1 MEEKLELYVNTKKL
15 IKALEFTTKVQKGK
29 QTTEIYTFN
38 KFKASND
45 KIEIEAIEMYEAAK
59 TSIKAQ
65 VNGTGEFIIDPK
77 QLLMMIKNVDI
88 DEIIITKE
96 KEKNYIEIQSG
107 WNITNMPVGD
117 IESYPNFP
125 DINET
130 EAEEIEFDTEELKEL
145 IENTTFACSNE
156 EARPVFTGVQLDIAK
171 AQIAASNT
179 HMLAINSIKTNY
191 KPENSKPIIIPAKTL
206 DKLIRT
212 SIQDK
217 TVKINFNNT
226 NLYIT
231 FDNTTLV
238 SRLINGT
245 YPDVNRVIPK
255 NSKIKCKINKKAFEK
270 MLNRIRIFS
279 DNDNNVI
286 KIEINNE
293 EKTLILS
300 ASSQKGSSKEA
311 IKLEDLITSN
321 EENFKIAFNSNYITE
336 IIKKIK
342 GDNIVMLMNT
352 SVSPAIIAE
361 NEYSNNKY
369 IVTPLRI
376 VQ

>member
-1 MEEKLELYVNTKKL
+1 MEEKLELYLDTKEL
-15 IKALEFTTKVQKGK
+15 IKALEFTTKVLKGK
-29 QTTEIYTFN
+29 PTSEIYALN
-38 KFKASND
+38 KFIANGD
-45 KIEIEAIEMYEAAK
+45 KVDIEAVEMYEAAK
-59 TSIKAQ
+59 TSVKAQ

-77 QLLMMIKNVDI
+77 QLLMMLKNVDI

-96 KEKNYIEIQSG
+96 SEKNYIEIQSG
-107 WNITNMPVGD
+107 WNVTSMPIGN
-117 IESYPNFP
+117 IESYPSFP
-125 DINET
+125 DINNT
-130 EAEEIEFDTEELKEL
+130 KQIEIATEELKEL
-145 IENTTFACSNE
+145 IENTTFACSTD
-156 EARPVFTGVQLDIAK
+156 EARPVFTGIQLDTAK

-179 HMLAINSIKTNY
+179 HMLAIRNFKANH
-191 KPENSKPIIIPAKTL
+191 KPENSKTIIIPAKTL

-212 SIQDK
+212 TIQDK
-217 TVKINFNNT
+217 TVKINFNDT

-255 NSKIKCKINKKAFEK
+255 NSKVKCKIHKKAFEK
-270 MLNRIRIFS
+270 MLNRIKVFT
-279 DNDNNVI
+279 DNDNNII
-286 KIEINNE
+286 KIEINNK

-311 IKLEDLITSN
+311 IKIEDLITDN
-321 EENFKIAFNSNYITE
+321 ENFKIAFNSNYITE
-336 IIKKIK
+336 ITKRIK
-342 GDNIVMLMNT
+342 GDNMVMLMNT

-369 IVTPLRI
+369 IVTPLRM

>member
-1 MEEKLELYVNTKKL
+1 MEEKLELYLDTKEL
-15 IKALEFTTKVQKGK
+15 IKALEFTTKVLKGK
-29 QTTEIYTFN
+29 PTSEIYAFN
-38 KFKASND
+38 KFIANGNKVD
-45 KIEIEAIEMYEAAK
+45 IEAIEMYEAAK
-59 TSIKAQ
+59 TSVKAQ

-77 QLLMMIKNVDI
+77 QLLIMLKNVDI

-96 KEKNYIEIQSG
+96 PEKNYIEIQSG
-107 WNITNMPVGD
+107 WNVTSMPIGN
-117 IESYPNFP
+117 IESYPSFP
-125 DINET
+125 DINDT
-130 EAEEIEFDTEELKEL
+130 KQIEIATEELKEL
-145 IENTTFACSNE
+145 IENTTFACSTD
-156 EARPVFTGVQLDIAK
+156 EARPVFTGIQLDTAK

-179 HMLAINSIKTNY
+179 HMLAISSFKVNH
-191 KPENSKPIIIPAKTL
+191 KPENSKTIIIPAKTL

-212 SIQDK
+212 TIQDK
-217 TVKINFNNT
+217 TVKINFNDT

-255 NSKIKCKINKKAFEK
+255 NSKVKCKIHKKAFEK
-270 MLNRIRIFS
+270 MLNRIKVFT
-279 DNDNNVI
+279 DNDNNII
-286 KIEINNE
+286 KIEINNK

-311 IKLEDLITSN
+311 IKIEDLITDN
-321 EENFKIAFNSNYITE
+321 ENENFKIAFNSNYITE
-336 IIKKIK
+336 ITKRIK
-342 GDNIVMLMNT
+342 GDNMVMLMNT

-369 IVTPLRI
+369 IVTPLRV

>member
-1 MEEKLELYVNTKKL
+1 MEQKLELYIGTNDL
-15 IKALEFTTKVQKGK
+15 IKALEFTTKVLKAK
-29 QTTEIYTFN
+29 PTSETFSFN
-38 KFKASND
+38 KFIAKENKLD
-45 KIEIEAIEMYEAAK
+45 IEAIEIEEAAK
-59 TSIKAQ
+59 TSISAKID
-65 VNGTGEFIIDPK
+65 GEGEFIIDSK
-77 QLLMMIKNVDI
+77 QLLMMVKNVDT
-88 DEIIITKE
+88 DEIIISKE
-96 KEKNYIEIQSG
+96 SEKNQIEIQSG
-107 WNITNMPVGD
+107 WNVTSMPVGD

-130 EAEEIEFDTEELKEL
+130 EEIEFDTEELKEL
-145 IENTTFACSNE
+145 IESTTFACSTDD
-156 EARPVFTGVQLDIAK
+156 ARPIFRGVQLDTAK

-179 HMLAINSIKTNY
+179 HMLAISNFKANH
-191 KPENSKPIIIPAKTL
+191 KPENNKAIIIPAKTL
-206 DKLIRT
+206 DKLVKTTIK
-212 SIQDK
+212 DK

-238 SRLINGT
+238 SRLIDGT

-255 NSKIKCKINKKAFEK
+255 NSKVKCKIPKKAFEK
-270 MLNRIRIFS
+270 MLNRIKVFS
-279 DNDNNVI
+279 DNDNNII
-286 KIEINNE
+286 KIEINNK

-311 IKLEDLITSN
+311 IKLEDLITDN
-321 EENFKIAFNSNYITE
+321 EKENFKIAFNANYITE
-336 IIKKIK
+336 IIRRIK
-342 GDNIVMLMNT
+342 EDNMVMLLNT

-369 IVTPLRI
+369 IVTPLRM

>member
-1 MEEKLELYVNTKKL
+1 MEEKLELYLDTKEL
-15 IKALEFTTKVQKGK
+15 IKALEFTTKVLKNK
-29 QTTEIYTFN
+29 PTSEIYAFN
-38 KFKASND
+38 KFIANKD
-45 KIEIEAIEMYEAAK
+45 KVDIEAVEMYEAAK
-59 TSIKAQ
+59 TSVKAN
-65 VNGTGEFIIDPK
+65 VDGEGEFIIDPK
-77 QLLMMIKNVDI
+77 QLLMMLKNVDI

-96 KEKNYIEIQSG
+96 PEKNYIEIQSG
-107 WNITNMPVGD
+107 WNVTSMPIGN
-117 IESYPNFP
+117 IESYPSFP
-125 DINET
+125 DINDT
-130 EAEEIEFDTEELKEL
+130 KQIEIGTEELKEL
-145 IENTTFACSNE
+145 IESTTFACSTD
-156 EARPVFTGVQLDIAK
+156 EARPIFTGIELDTAK

-179 HMLAINSIKTNY
+179 HMLAISNFKANHKS
-191 KPENSKPIIIPAKTL
+191 ENSKTIIIPAKTL

-212 SIQDK
+212 TIQDK
-217 TVKINFNNT
+217 TVKINFNDT

-255 NSKIKCKINKKAFEK
+255 NSKVKCKIHKKAFEK
-270 MLNRIRIFS
+270 MLNRIKVFT
-279 DNDNNVI
+279 DNDNNII
-286 KIEINNE
+286 KIEINNK

-311 IKLEDLITSN
+311 IKIEDLITDN
-321 EENFKIAFNSNYITE
+321 ENENFKIAFNSNYITE
-336 IIKKIK
+336 ITKRIK
-342 GDNIVMLMNT
+342 GDNMVMLMNT

-369 IVTPLRI
+369 IVTPLRM

>member
-1 MEEKLELYVNTKKL
+1 MEEKLELYLDTKEL
-15 IKALEFTTKVQKGK
+15 IKALEFTTKVLKGK
-29 QTTEIYTFN
+29 PTSEIYALN
-38 KFKASND
+38 KFIANGD
-45 KIEIEAIEMYEAAK
+45 KVDIEAVEMYEAAK
-59 TSIKAQ
+59 TSVKAQ

-77 QLLMMIKNVDI
+77 QLLMMLKNVDI

-96 KEKNYIEIQSG
+96 SEKNYIEIQSG
-107 WNITNMPVGD
+107 WNVTSMPIGN
-117 IESYPNFP
+117 IESYPSFP
-125 DINET
+125 DINNT
-130 EAEEIEFDTEELKEL
+130 KQIEIATEELKEL
-145 IENTTFACSNE
+145 IENTTFACSTD
-156 EARPVFTGVQLDIAK
+156 EARPVFTGIQLDTAK

-179 HMLAINSIKTNY
+179 HMLAIRNFKANH
-191 KPENSKPIIIPAKTL
+191 KPENSKTIIIPAKTL

-212 SIQDK
+212 TIQDK
-217 TVKINFNNT
+217 TVKINFNDT

-255 NSKIKCKINKKAFEK
+255 DSKVKCKINKKAFEK
-270 MLNRIRIFS
+270 MLNRIKVFS
-279 DNDNNVI
+279 DNDNNII
-286 KIEINNE
+286 KIEINNK

-311 IKLEDLITSN
+311 IKIEDLITDN
-321 EENFKIAFNSNYITE
+321 ENENFKIAFNSNYITK
-336 IIKKIK
+336 ITKRIK
-342 GDNIVMLMNT
+342 GDNMVMLMNT

-369 IVTPLRI
+369 IVTPLRM

>member
-1 MEEKLELYVNTKKL
+1 MEEKLELYLDTKEL
-15 IKALEFTTKVQKGK
+15 IKALEFTTKVLKGK
-29 QTTEIYTFN
+29 PTSEIYAFN
-38 KFKASND
+38 KFIANGD
-45 KIEIEAIEMYEAAK
+45 KVDIEAAEIYEAAK
-59 TSIKAQ
+59 TSVKAQ

-77 QLLMMIKNVDI
+77 QLLMMLKNVDI

-96 KEKNYIEIQSG
+96 SEKNYIEIQSG
-107 WNITNMPVGD
+107 WNVTSMPIGN
-117 IESYPNFP
+117 IESYPSFP
-125 DINET
+125 DISKT
-130 EAEEIEFDTEELKEL
+130 EQIELNTEELQQV
-145 IENTTFACSNE
+145 IERTIFACSTD
-156 EARPVFTGVQLDIAK
+156 EARPVFTGIQLDTTK

-179 HMLAINSIKTNY
+179 HMLAISSFKVNH
-191 KPENSKPIIIPAKTL
+191 KPENSKTIIIPAKTL

-212 SIQDK
+212 TIQDK
-217 TVKINFNNT
+217 TVKINFNDT

-255 NSKIKCKINKKAFEK
+255 NSKVKCKIHKKAFEK
-270 MLNRIRIFS
+270 MLNRIKVFT
-279 DNDNNVI
+279 DNDNNII
-286 KIEINNE
+286 KIEINNK

-311 IKLEDLITSN
+311 IKI
-321 EENFKIAFNSNYITE
+321 
-336 IIKKIK
+336 
-342 GDNIVMLMNT
+342 
-352 SVSPAIIAE
+352 E

-369 IVTPLRI
+369 IVTPLRV

>member
-1 MEEKLELYVNTKKL
+1 MEEKLELYLDTKEL
-15 IKALEFTTKVQKGK
+15 IKALEFTTKVLKGK
-29 QTTEIYTFN
+29 PTSEIYALN
-38 KFKASND
+38 KFIANGD
-45 KIEIEAIEMYEAAK
+45 KVDIEAVEMYEAAK
-59 TSIKAQ
+59 TSVKAQ

-77 QLLMMIKNVDI
+77 QLLMMLKNVDI

-96 KEKNYIEIQSG
+96 SEKNYIEIQSG
-107 WNITNMPVGD
+107 WNVTSMPIGN
-117 IESYPNFP
+117 IESYPSFP
-125 DINET
+125 DINNT
-130 EAEEIEFDTEELKEL
+130 KQIEIATEELKEL
-145 IENTTFACSNE
+145 IENTTFACSTD
-156 EARPVFTGVQLDIAK
+156 EARPVFTGIQLDTAK

-179 HMLAINSIKTNY
+179 HMLAIRNFKANH
-191 KPENSKPIIIPAKTL
+191 KPENSKTIIIPAKTL

-212 SIQDK
+212 TIQDK
-217 TVKINFNNT
+217 TVKINFNDT

-255 NSKIKCKINKKAFEK
+255 DSKVKCKINKKAFEK
-270 MLNRIRIFS
+270 MLNRIKVFS
-279 DNDNNVI
+279 DNDNNII
-286 KIEINNE
+286 KIEINNK

-311 IKLEDLITSN
+311 IKIEDLITYN
-321 EENFKIAFNSNYITE
+321 ENENFKIAFNSNYITE
-336 IIKKIK
+336 ITKRIK
-342 GDNIVMLMNT
+342 GDNMVMLMNT

-369 IVTPLRI
+369 IVTPLRM

>member
-1 MEEKLELYVNTKKL
+1 MEEKLELYLDTKEL
-15 IKALEFTTKVQKGK
+15 IKALEFTTKVLKSK
-29 QTTEIYTFN
+29 PTSEIYAFN
-38 KFKASND
+38 KFIANKD
-45 KIEIEAIEMYEAAK
+45 KVDIEAVEMYEAAK
-59 TSIKAQ
+59 TSVKAN
-65 VNGTGEFIIDPK
+65 VDGEGEFIIDPK
-77 QLLMMIKNVDI
+77 QLLMMLKNVDI

-96 KEKNYIEIQSG
+96 PEKNYIEIQSG
-107 WNITNMPVGD
+107 WNVTSMPIGN
-117 IESYPNFP
+117 IESYPKFP

-130 EAEEIEFDTEELKEL
+130 EEIEFDTEELKEL
-145 IENTTFACSNE
+145 IENTTFACSTD
-156 EARPVFTGVQLDIAK
+156 EARPIFTGIELDTAK

-179 HMLAINSIKTNY
+179 HMLAISSFKVNH
-191 KPENSKPIIIPAKTL
+191 KPENSKTIIIPAKTL

-212 SIQDK
+212 TIQDK
-217 TVKINFNNT
+217 TVKINFNDT

-255 NSKIKCKINKKAFEK
+255 NSKVKCKIHKKAFEK
-270 MLNRIRIFS
+270 MLNRIKVFT
-279 DNDNNVI
+279 DNDNNII
-286 KIEINNE
+286 KIEINNK

-311 IKLEDLITSN
+311 IKIEDLITDN
-321 EENFKIAFNSNYITE
+321 ENENFKIAFNSNYITE
-336 IIKKIK
+336 ITKRIK
-342 GDNIVMLMNT
+342 GDNMVMLMNT

-369 IVTPLRI
+369 IVTPLRV

>member
-1 MEEKLELYVNTKKL
+1 MEEKLELYLDTKEL
-15 IKALEFTTKVQKGK
+15 IKALEFTTKVLKSK
-29 QTTEIYTFN
+29 PTSEIYAFN
-38 KFKASND
+38 KFIANKD
-45 KIEIEAIEMYEAAK
+45 KVDIEAVEMYEAAK
-59 TSIKAQ
+59 TSVKAN
-65 VNGTGEFIIDPK
+65 VDGEGEFIIDPK
-77 QLLMMIKNVDI
+77 QLLMMLKNVDI

-96 KEKNYIEIQSG
+96 PEKNYIEIQSG
-107 WNITNMPVGD
+107 WNVTSMPIGN
-117 IESYPNFP
+117 IESYPKFP

-130 EAEEIEFDTEELKEL
+130 EEIEFDTEELKEL
-145 IENTTFACSNE
+145 IENTTFACSTD
-156 EARPVFTGVQLDIAK
+156 EARPIFTGIELDTAK

-179 HMLAINSIKTNY
+179 HMLAIGSFKANHKS
-191 KPENSKPIIIPAKTL
+191 ENSKTIIIPAKTL

-212 SIQDK
+212 TIQDK
-217 TVKINFNNT
+217 TVKINFNDT

-255 NSKIKCKINKKAFEK
+255 NSKVKCKIHKKAFEK
-270 MLNRIRIFS
+270 MLNRIKVFT
-279 DNDNNVI
+279 DNDNNII
-286 KIEINNE
+286 KIEINNK

-311 IKLEDLITSN
+311 IKIEDLITDN
-321 EENFKIAFNSNYITE
+321 ENENFKIAFNSNYITE
-336 IIKKIK
+336 ITKRIK
-342 GDNIVMLMNT
+342 GDNMVMLMNT

-369 IVTPLRI
+369 KKI
-376 VQ
+376 

>member
-1 MEEKLELYVNTKKL
+1 
-15 IKALEFTTKVQKGK
+15 
-29 QTTEIYTFN
+29 
-38 KFKASND
+38 
-45 KIEIEAIEMYEAAK
+45 MYEAAK
-59 TSIKAQ
+59 TSVKAQ
-65 VNGTGEFIIDPK
+65 VNGAGEFIIDPK
-77 QLLMMIKNVDI
+77 QLLMMLKNVDI

-96 KEKNYIEIQSG
+96 PEKNYIEIQSG
-107 WNITNMPVGD
+107 WNVTSMPIGN
-117 IESYPNFP
+117 IESYPSFP
-125 DINET
+125 DINDT
-130 EAEEIEFDTEELKEL
+130 KQIEIDTEELKEL
-145 IENTTFACSNE
+145 IENVAFACSTD
-156 EARPVFTGVQLDIAK
+156 EARPVFTGIQFDTAK

-179 HMLAINSIKTNY
+179 HMLAISSFKANHKS
-191 KPENSKPIIIPAKTL
+191 ENSKTIIIPAKTL

-212 SIQDK
+212 TIQDK
-217 TVKINFNNT
+217 TVKINFNDT

-255 NSKIKCKINKKAFEK
+255 NSKVKCKIHKKAFEK
-270 MLNRIRIFS
+270 MLNRIKVFT
-279 DNDNNVI
+279 DNDNNII
-286 KIEINNE
+286 KIEINNK

-311 IKLEDLITSN
+311 IKIEDLITDN
-321 EENFKIAFNSNYITE
+321 ENENFKIAFNSNYITE
-336 IIKKIK
+336 ITKRIK
-342 GDNIVMLMNT
+342 GDNMVMLMNT

-369 IVTPLRI
+369 IVTPLRM

>member
-1 MEEKLELYVNTKKL
+1 MEEKLELYLDTKEL
-15 IKALEFTTKVQKGK
+15 IKALTITTKVLKSK
-29 QTTEIYTFN
+29 PTSEIYVFN
-38 KFKASND
+38 KFIANKNKVD
-45 KIEIEAIEMYEAAK
+45 IEAVEMYEAAK
-59 TSIKAQ
+59 TSIKAN
-65 VNGTGEFIIDPK
+65 VDGEGEFIIDPK
-77 QLLMMIKNVDI
+77 QLLMMLKNVDI

-96 KEKNYIEIQSG
+96 PEKNYIEIQSG
-107 WNITNMPVGD
+107 WNVTSMPIGN
-117 IESYPNFP
+117 IESYPSFP
-125 DINET
+125 DINDT
-130 EAEEIEFDTEELKEL
+130 KQIEIGTEELKEL
-145 IENTTFACSNE
+145 IESTTFACSTD
-156 EARPVFTGVQLDIAK
+156 EARPIFTGIELDTAK

-179 HMLAINSIKTNY
+179 HMLAISNFKANHKS
-191 KPENSKPIIIPAKTL
+191 ENSKTIIIPAKTL

-212 SIQDK
+212 TIQDK
-217 TVKINFNNT
+217 TVKINFNDT

-255 NSKIKCKINKKAFEK
+255 NSKVKCKIHKKAFEK
-270 MLNRIRIFS
+270 MLNRIKVFT
-279 DNDNNVI
+279 DNDNNII
-286 KIEINNE
+286 KIEINNK

-311 IKLEDLITSN
+311 IKIEDLITDN
-321 EENFKIAFNSNYITE
+321 ENENFKIAFNSNYITE
-336 IIKKIK
+336 ITKRIK
-342 GDNIVMLMNT
+342 GDNMVMLMNT

>member
-1 MEEKLELYVNTKKL
+1 MEEKLELYLDTKEL
-15 IKALEFTTKVQKGK
+15 IKALEFTTKVLKGK
-29 QTTEIYTFN
+29 PTSEIYAFN
-38 KFKASND
+38 KFITNKD
-45 KIEIEAIEMYEAAK
+45 KVDIEAVEMYEAAK
-59 TSIKAQ
+59 TSVKAQ

-77 QLLMMIKNVDI
+77 QLLMMLKNVDI

-96 KEKNYIEIQSG
+96 PEKNYIEIQSG
-107 WNITNMPVGD
+107 WNVTSMPIGN
-117 IESYPNFP
+117 IESYPSFP
-125 DINET
+125 DINDT
-130 EAEEIEFDTEELKEL
+130 KQIEICTEELKEL
-145 IENTTFACSNE
+145 IESTTFACSTD
-156 EARPVFTGVQLDIAK
+156 EARPIFTGIELDTAK

-179 HMLAINSIKTNY
+179 HMLAISNFKANHKS
-191 KPENSKPIIIPAKTL
+191 ENSKTIIIPAKTL

-212 SIQDK
+212 TIQDK
-217 TVKINFNNT
+217 TVKINFNDT

-255 NSKIKCKINKKAFEK
+255 NSKIKCKIHKKAFEK
-270 MLNRIRIFS
+270 MLNRIKVFT
-279 DNDNNVI
+279 DNDNNII
-286 KIEINNE
+286 KIEINNK

-311 IKLEDLITSN
+311 IKIEDLITDN
-321 EENFKIAFNSNYITE
+321 ENENFKIAFNSNYITE
-336 IIKKIK
+336 ITKRIK
-342 GDNIVMLMNT
+342 GDNMVMLMNT

-369 IVTPLRI
+369 IVTPLRM

>member
-1 MEEKLELYVNTKKL
+1 MEEKLELYLDTKEL
-15 IKALEFTTKVQKGK
+15 IKALEFTTKVLKGK
-29 QTTEIYTFN
+29 PTSKIYAFN
-38 KFKASND
+38 KFIANKD
-45 KIEIEAIEMYEAAK
+45 KVDIEAVEMYEAAK
-59 TSIKAQ
+59 TSVKAN
-65 VNGTGEFIIDPK
+65 VDGEGEFIIDPK
-77 QLLMMIKNVDI
+77 QLLMMLKNVDI

-96 KEKNYIEIQSG
+96 PEKNYIEIQSG
-107 WNITNMPVGD
+107 WNVTSMPIGN
-117 IESYPNFP
+117 IESYPSFP
-125 DINET
+125 DINDT
-130 EAEEIEFDTEELKEL
+130 KQIEIGTEELKEL
-145 IENTTFACSNE
+145 IESTTFACSTD
-156 EARPVFTGVQLDIAK
+156 EARPIFTGIELDTAK

-179 HMLAINSIKTNY
+179 HMLAISNFKANHKS
-191 KPENSKPIIIPAKTL
+191 ENSKTIIIPAKTL

-212 SIQDK
+212 TIQDK
-217 TVKINFNNT
+217 TVKINFNDT

-255 NSKIKCKINKKAFEK
+255 NSKVKCKIHKKAFEK
-270 MLNRIRIFS
+270 MLNRIKVFT
-279 DNDNNVI
+279 DNDNNII
-286 KIEINNE
+286 KIEINNK

-311 IKLEDLITSN
+311 IKIEDLITDN
-321 EENFKIAFNSNYITE
+321 ENENFKIAFNSNYITE
-336 IIKKIK
+336 ITKRIK
-342 GDNIVMLMNT
+342 GDNMVMLMNT

-369 IVTPLRI
+369 IVTPLRM

>member
-1 MEEKLELYVNTKKL
+1 MEEKLELYLDTKEL
-15 IKALEFTTKVQKGK
+15 IKALEFTTKVLKSK
-29 QTTEIYTFN
+29 PTSEIYALN
-38 KFKASND
+38 KFIANKD
-45 KIEIEAIEMYEAAK
+45 KVDIEAVEMYEAAK
-59 TSIKAQ
+59 TSVKAN
-65 VNGTGEFIIDPK
+65 VDGEGEFIIDPK
-77 QLLMMIKNVDI
+77 QLLMMLKNVDI

-96 KEKNYIEIQSG
+96 PEKNYIEIQSG
-107 WNITNMPVGD
+107 WNVTSMPIGN
-117 IESYPNFP
+117 IESYPSFP
-125 DINET
+125 DINDT
-130 EAEEIEFDTEELKEL
+130 KQIEIGTEELKEL
-145 IENTTFACSNE
+145 IESTTFACSTD
-156 EARPVFTGVQLDIAK
+156 EARPIFTGIELDTAK

-179 HMLAINSIKTNY
+179 HMLAISNFKANHKS
-191 KPENSKPIIIPAKTL
+191 ENSKTIIIPAKTL

-212 SIQDK
+212 TIQDK
-217 TVKINFNNT
+217 TVKINFNDT

-255 NSKIKCKINKKAFEK
+255 NSKVKCKIHKKAFEK
-270 MLNRIRIFS
+270 MLNRIKVFT
-279 DNDNNVI
+279 DNDNNII
-286 KIEINNE
+286 KIEINNK

-311 IKLEDLITSN
+311 IKIEDLITDN
-321 EENFKIAFNSNYITE
+321 ENENFKIAFNSNYITE
-336 IIKKIK
+336 ITKRIK
-342 GDNIVMLMNT
+342 GDNMVMLMNT

-369 IVTPLRI
+369 IVTPLRM

>member
-1 MEEKLELYVNTKKL
+1 MEEKLELYLDTKEL
-15 IKALEFTTKVQKGK
+15 IKALEFTTKVLKGK
-29 QTTEIYTFN
+29 PTSEIYALN
-38 KFKASND
+38 KFIANGD
-45 KIEIEAIEMYEAAK
+45 KVDIEAVEMYEAAK
-59 TSIKAQ
+59 TSVKAQ

-77 QLLMMIKNVDI
+77 QLLMMLKNVDI

-96 KEKNYIEIQSG
+96 SEKNYIEIQSG
-107 WNITNMPVGD
+107 WNVTSMPIGN
-117 IESYPNFP
+117 IKSYPSFP
-125 DINET
+125 DINNT
-130 EAEEIEFDTEELKEL
+130 KQIEIATEELKEL
-145 IENTTFACSNE
+145 IENTTFACSTD
-156 EARPVFTGVQLDIAK
+156 EARPVFTGIQLDTAK

-179 HMLAINSIKTNY
+179 HMLAIRNFKANH
-191 KPENSKPIIIPAKTL
+191 KPENSKTIIIPAKTL

-212 SIQDK
+212 TIQDK
-217 TVKINFNNT
+217 TVKINFNDT

-255 NSKIKCKINKKAFEK
+255 DSKVKCKINKKAFEK
-270 MLNRIRIFS
+270 MLNRIKVFS
-279 DNDNNVI
+279 DNDNNII
-286 KIEINNE
+286 KIEINNK

-311 IKLEDLITSN
+311 IKIEDLITDN
-321 EENFKIAFNSNYITE
+321 ENFKIAFNSNYITE
-336 IIKKIK
+336 ITKRIK
-342 GDNIVMLMNT
+342 GDNMVMLMNT

-369 IVTPLRI
+369 IVTPLRM

>member
-1 MEEKLELYVNTKKL
+1 MEEKLELYLDTKEL
-15 IKALEFTTKVQKGK
+15 IKALEFTTKVLKGK
-29 QTTEIYTFN
+29 PTSEIYAFN
-38 KFKASND
+38 KFIANGD
-45 KIEIEAIEMYEAAK
+45 KVDIEAAEIYEAAK
-59 TSIKAQ
+59 TSVKAQ

-77 QLLMMIKNVDI
+77 QLLMMLKNVDI

-96 KEKNYIEIQSG
+96 SEKNYIEIQSG
-107 WNITNMPVGD
+107 WNVTSMPIGN
-117 IESYPNFP
+117 IESP
-125 DINET
+125 DISKT
-130 EAEEIEFDTEELKEL
+130 EQIELNTEELQQV
-145 IENTTFACSNE
+145 IERTIFACSTD
-156 EARPVFTGVQLDIAK
+156 EARPVFTGIQLDTAK

-179 HMLAINSIKTNY
+179 HMLAISSFKVNH
-191 KPENSKPIIIPAKTL
+191 KPENSKTIIIPAKTL

-212 SIQDK
+212 TIQDK
-217 TVKINFNNT
+217 TVKINFNDT

-255 NSKIKCKINKKAFEK
+255 NSKVKCKIHKKAFE
-270 MLNRIRIFS
+270 
-279 DNDNNVI
+279 NDNNII
-286 KIEINNE
+286 KIEINNK

-311 IKLEDLITSN
+311 IKIEDLITDN
-321 EENFKIAFNSNYITE
+321 ENENFKIAFNSNYITE
-336 IIKKIK
+336 ITKRIK
-342 GDNIVMLMNT
+342 GDNMVMLMNT

-369 IVTPLRI
+369 IVTPLRM

>member
-1 MEEKLELYVNTKKL
+1 MEEKLELYLDTKEL
-15 IKALEFTTKVQKGK
+15 IKALEFTTKVLKGK
-29 QTTEIYTFN
+29 PTLEIYAFN
-38 KFKASND
+38 KFIANKD
-45 KIEIEAIEMYEAAK
+45 KVDIEAVEMYEAAK
-59 TSIKAQ
+59 TSVKAN
-65 VNGTGEFIIDPK
+65 VDGEGEFIIDPK
-77 QLLMMIKNVDI
+77 QLLMMLKNVDI

-96 KEKNYIEIQSG
+96 PEKNYIEIQSG
-107 WNITNMPVGD
+107 WNVTSMPIGN
-117 IESYPNFP
+117 IESYPSFP
-125 DINET
+125 DINDT
-130 EAEEIEFDTEELKEL
+130 KQIEIGTEELKEL
-145 IENTTFACSNE
+145 IESTTFACSTD
-156 EARPVFTGVQLDIAK
+156 EARPIFTGIELDTAK

-179 HMLAINSIKTNY
+179 HMLAISNFKANHKS
-191 KPENSKPIIIPAKTL
+191 ENSKTIIIPAKTL

-212 SIQDK
+212 TIQDK
-217 TVKINFNNT
+217 TVKINFNDT

-255 NSKIKCKINKKAFEK
+255 NSKVKCKIHKKAFEK
-270 MLNRIRIFS
+270 MLNRIKVFT
-279 DNDNNVI
+279 DNDNNII
-286 KIEINNE
+286 KIEINNK

-311 IKLEDLITSN
+311 IKIEDLITDN
-321 EENFKIAFNSNYITE
+321 ENENFKIAFNSNYITE
-336 IIKKIK
+336 ITKRIK
-342 GDNIVMLMNT
+342 GDNMVMLMNT

-369 IVTPLRI
+369 IVTPLRM

>member
-1 MEEKLELYVNTKKL
+1 MEEKLELYLDTKEL
-15 IKALEFTTKVQKGK
+15 IKALEFTTKVLKGK
-29 QTTEIYTFN
+29 PTSEIYAFN
-38 KFKASND
+38 KFITNGD
-45 KIEIEAIEMYEAAK
+45 KVDIEAAEIYEAAK
-59 TSIKAQ
+59 TSVKAQ

-77 QLLMMIKNVDI
+77 QLLMMLKNVDI

-96 KEKNYIEIQSG
+96 SEKNYIEIQSG
-107 WNITNMPVGD
+107 WNVTSMPIGN
-117 IESYPNFP
+117 IESYPSFP
-125 DINET
+125 DISKT
-130 EAEEIEFDTEELKEL
+130 EQIELNTEELQQV
-145 IENTTFACSNE
+145 IERTIFACSTD
-156 EARPVFTGVQLDIAK
+156 EARPIFTGIQLDTAK

-179 HMLAINSIKTNY
+179 HMLAISSFKVNH
-191 KPENSKPIIIPAKTL
+191 KPENSKTIIIPAKTL

-212 SIQDK
+212 TIQDK
-217 TVKINFNNT
+217 TVKINFNDT

-255 NSKIKCKINKKAFEK
+255 NSKVKCKIHKKAFEK
-270 MLNRIRIFS
+270 MLNRIKVFT
-279 DNDNNVI
+279 DNDNNII
-286 KIEINNE
+286 KIEINNK

-311 IKLEDLITSN
+311 IKIEDLITDN
-321 EENFKIAFNSNYITE
+321 ENENFKIAFNSNYITE
-336 IIKKIK
+336 ITKRIK
-342 GDNIVMLMNT
+342 GDNMVMLMNT

-369 IVTPLRI
+369 IVTPLRM

>member
-1 MEEKLELYVNTKKL
+1 MEEKLELYLDTKEL
-15 IKALEFTTKVQKGK
+15 IKALEFTTKVLKGK
-29 QTTEIYTFN
+29 PTSEIYAFN
-38 KFKASND
+38 KFIANKD
-45 KIEIEAIEMYEAAK
+45 KVDIEAVEMYEAAK
-59 TSIKAQ
+59 TSVKAN
-65 VNGTGEFIIDPK
+65 VDGEGEFIIDPK
-77 QLLMMIKNVDI
+77 QLLMMLKNVDI

-96 KEKNYIEIQSG
+96 PEKNYIEIQSG
-107 WNITNMPVGD
+107 WNVTSMPIGN
-117 IESYPNFP
+117 IESYPSFP
-125 DINET
+125 DIT
-130 EAEEIEFDTEELKEL
+130 DTKQIEIGTEELKEL
-145 IENTTFACSNE
+145 IESTTFACSTD
-156 EARPVFTGVQLDIAK
+156 EARPIFTGIELDTAK

-179 HMLAINSIKTNY
+179 HMLAISNFKANHKS
-191 KPENSKPIIIPAKTL
+191 ENSKTIIIPAKTL

-212 SIQDK
+212 TIQDK
-217 TVKINFNNT
+217 TVKINFNDT

-255 NSKIKCKINKKAFEK
+255 NSKVKCKFHKKAFEK
-270 MLNRIRIFS
+270 MLNRIKVFT
-279 DNDNNVI
+279 DNDNNII
-286 KIEINNE
+286 KIEINNK

-311 IKLEDLITSN
+311 IKIEDLITDN
-321 EENFKIAFNSNYITE
+321 ENFKIAFNSNYITE
-336 IIKKIK
+336 ITKRIK
-342 GDNIVMLMNT
+342 GDNMVMLMNT

-369 IVTPLRI
+369 IVTPLRM

>member
-1 MEEKLELYVNTKKL
+1 MEEKLELYLDTKEL
-15 IKALEFTTKVQKGK
+15 IKALEFTTKVLKGRP
-29 QTTEIYTFN
+29 TSEIYAFN
-38 KFKASND
+38 KFIANGD
-45 KIEIEAIEMYEAAK
+45 KVDIEAVEMYEAAK

-65 VNGTGEFIIDPK
+65 INGTGEFIIDPK
-77 QLLMMIKNVDI
+77 QLLIMVKNVDI

-96 KEKNYIEIQSG
+96 AEKNYIEIQSG
-107 WNITNMPVGD
+107 WNITNMPIGN
-117 IESYPNFP
+117 IESYPDFP
-125 DINET
+125 NINDT
-130 EAEEIEFDTEELKEL
+130 QEIEFDTEELKEL
-145 IENTTFACSNE
+145 IERASFACSTD
-156 EARPVFTGVQLDIAK
+156 EARPVFTGIELDTEK

-179 HMLAINSIKTNY
+179 HMLAISSFKANH
-191 KPENSKPIIIPAKTL
+191 KPENSKKIIIPAKTL
-206 DKLIRT
+206 DKLVKTTIK
-212 SIQDK
+212 DK

-238 SRLINGT
+238 SRLIDGT

-255 NSKIKCKINKKAFEK
+255 NSKIKCKIPKKAFEK
-270 MLNRIRIFS
+270 MLNRIKVFS
-279 DNDNNVI
+279 DNDNNII
-286 KIEINNE
+286 KIEINNK

-311 IKLEDLITSN
+311 IKLEDLITDN
-321 EENFKIAFNSNYITE
+321 EKENFKIAFNANYITE
-336 IIKKIK
+336 ITKRIKE
-342 GDNIVMLMNT
+342 DNMVMLLNT

-369 IVTPLRI
+369 IVTPLRM